1 MNRFRRVWSAR
12 RVRMMESV
20 TNRSI
25 SETYMEDVYSLNHN
39 RAGYHAILVY
49 NRFYS
54 LYNLTHYPH
63 ADPSPGIIYASNS
76 EYLDTLPQMRKG
88 KTLYEM
94 RVTGRIYWEMGI
106 IRFNINLPASFDA
119 NTEADTRAKIV
130 IYLLENGL
138 YRV

>member
-1 MNRFRRVWSAR
+1 
-12 RVRMMESV
+12 
-20 TNRSI
+20 
-25 SETYMEDVYSLNHN
+25 
-39 RAGYHAILVY
+39 
-49 NRFYS
+49 
-54 LYNLTHYPH
+54 
-63 ADPSPGIIYASNS
+63 
-76 EYLDTLPQMRKG
+76 MRKG